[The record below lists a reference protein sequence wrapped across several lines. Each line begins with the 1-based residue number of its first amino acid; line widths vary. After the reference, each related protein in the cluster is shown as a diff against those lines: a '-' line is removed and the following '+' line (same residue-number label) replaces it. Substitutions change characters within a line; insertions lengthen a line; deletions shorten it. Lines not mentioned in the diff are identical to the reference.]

1 MSEDWRECVA
11 PISNRSAAAMNP
23 PTENAGLALN
33 ISAVEREAGL
43 SKDVLRMWERRY
55 GFPKPFRDDN
65 GERRY
70 SVAEV
75 AKLRAI
81 KRLMDVGLRPGKII
95 HHTLDELNALAEGR
109 IAARREQ
116 ATPAAESEILALLSG
131 HDAPALQNLFANL
144 LMRQGLQRFVLETLA
159 SLNHAVGEAWMRGEL
174 AVFEEHLYTEQ
185 LQVALRTG
193 INAFPRQV
201 GAPRMLLTTF
211 PGEQHGLGLLMV
223 EALLVPEGAQCISL
237 GAQTPIEDIRRAA
250 VAHDVHI
257 VALSFSGAFPVRQ
270 AGDGLAALRRQLPA
284 RIAVWAGGE
293 MTRRVRKSLPGVT
306 LVPDIGA
313 TAAALKAWRTR
324 VDRDPIDSALRSGAL
339 IAAVADAAQ
348 RGIHSRCLEDHRRQT
363 TTPKSVGPSATNWHK
378 SSICG
383 LNPSRKWSRKPVF
396 MHFFADPSLRR
407 CSPIVHHSLSV
418 KKQTKVRN
426 GPTCPVRV
434 DYSSFCDPARHGV
447 ARRSR
452 QAAVTANGVALGAE
466 RGMQQRQI
474 SMSR

>member
-1 MSEDWRECVA
+1 
-11 PISNRSAAAMNP
+11 MNP
-23 PTENAGLALN
+23 PTENTGLALN

-95 HHTLDELNALAEGR
+95 HHTLDALNALAEER

-116 ATPAAESEILALLSG
+116 AAPAVEGEILALLSR
-131 HDAPALQNLFANL
+131 HDAAALQNSFANL

-159 SLNHAVGEAWMRGEL
+159 SLNPAVGEAWMRGEL
-174 AVFEEHLYTEQ
+174 AVFETCTPSNCRF
-185 LQVALRTG
+185 ALRTG

-201 GAPRMLLTTF
+201 GAPRVLLTTF

-237 GAQTPIEDIRRAA
+237 GVQTPIEDIRRAA
-250 VAHDVHI
+250 VAHDVHV

-270 AGDGLAALRRQLPA
+270 AGEGLAALRRQLPPK
-284 RIAVWAGGE
+284 IAVWAGGE
-293 MTRRVRKSLPGVT
+293 MTRRVRKALPGVL

-313 TAAALKAWRTR
+313 ATGALKSWRAEWG
-324 VDRDPIDSALRSGAL
+324 SSG
-339 IAAVADAAQ
+339 
-348 RGIHSRCLEDHRRQT
+348 
-363 TTPKSVGPSATNWHK
+363 
-378 SSICG
+378 
-383 LNPSRKWSRKPVF
+383 
-396 MHFFADPSLRR
+396 SL
-407 CSPIVHHSLSV
+407 PLP
-418 KKQTKVRN
+418 
-426 GPTCPVRV
+426 G
-434 DYSSFCDPARHGV
+434 PAR
-447 ARRSR
+447 
-452 QAAVTANGVALGAE
+452 
-466 RGMQQRQI
+466 
-474 SMSR
+474 